1 MLVGMVTL
9 SARAQRSR
17 QVFRAI
23 ADPLR
28 RRILDRLAN
37 DGETPALTLGK
48 GCAASQPALSKHL
61 KVLREAGLVRVTRR
75 GRLQVYA
82 LRPQPLREVDQ
93 WIDLYRR
100 FWQQRLDALGQHLD
114 DTAPATGTT
123 HR

>member
-1 MLVGMVTL
+1 MVTL
-9 SARAQRSR
+9 SARAQKSR

-48 GCAASQPALSKHL
+48 GCSTSQPALSKHL
-61 KVLREAGLVRVTRR
+61 KVLRDAGLVRVTRR

-114 DTAPATGTT
+114 ATAPPSTGSP
-123 HR
+123 R